1 MGSYIGWLYSAV
13 HCYQRRERIHQVLEN
28 LHARINPD
36 SIGDLQVMLIDAD
49 KLWFQSCAHA
59 VAPSTYL
66 CCQSQSGHSTLAVY
80 CSVCIIAQIALS
92 IHIC

>member
-1 MGSYIGWLYSAV
+1 MSSYIGWLYSAV
-13 HCYQRRERIHQVLEN
+13 HCHQRRERIHKVLEN
-28 LHARINPD
+28 LHAWINPD
-36 SIGDLQVMLIDAD
+36 SIGDLQVMLIDAE
-49 KLWFQSCAHA
+49 KLWSQSCAHD
-59 VAPSTYL
+59 VAPNTHL